1 MVDESDLDKVLRES
15 IEIYNR
21 YRAPEAVVEILGVD
35 RGIMIA
41 KFSGHF
47 CVTCGVIDWIED
59 YIYILKDLG
68 VDAHI
73 AKVEYFTEDNYV
85 LVKIRIDDIKSVDIQ
100 LPS

>member
-1 MVDESDLDKVLRES
+1 MIDKINLDKVLKES

-21 YRAPEAVVEILGVD
+21 YRAPEAVVEILD
-35 RGIMIA
+35 IDKDILIA

-68 VDAHI
+68 VDAQI
-73 AKVEYFTEDNYV
+73 VKVDYFTEDNYV
-85 LVKIRIDDIKSVDIQ
+85 LVKIRIVRY
-100 LPS
+100 